1 MILIIVME
9 ELEEDREQDEELKE
23 VQGNEQEQD
32 YSRRNLRSMRRNMR
46 AVV

>member
-9 ELEEDREQDEELKE
+9 EQEEDREQDDELKE